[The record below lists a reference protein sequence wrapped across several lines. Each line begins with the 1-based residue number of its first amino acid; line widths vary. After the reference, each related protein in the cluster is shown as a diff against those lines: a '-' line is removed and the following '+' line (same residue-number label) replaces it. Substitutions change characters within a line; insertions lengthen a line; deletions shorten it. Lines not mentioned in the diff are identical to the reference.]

1 MEVVGTVPAADPADG
16 QPGTAAGGGGGTAQD
31 GGVAVLVA
39 ASPPTPGAV

>member
-1 MEVVGTVPAADPADG
+1 MEVVGNVPAADPADG
-16 QPGTAAGGGGGTAQD
+16 QPGTAIGGGGGTAQD